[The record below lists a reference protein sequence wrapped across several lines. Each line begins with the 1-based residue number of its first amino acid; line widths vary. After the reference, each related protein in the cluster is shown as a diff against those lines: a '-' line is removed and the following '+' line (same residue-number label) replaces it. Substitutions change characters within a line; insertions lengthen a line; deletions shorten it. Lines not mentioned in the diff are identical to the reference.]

1 MVRSEWSYWSAPPTH
16 DLLRML
22 YPFIFQPVLKE
33 NVWGGHLLE
42 EVYGKKAPAGKTIG
56 ESWEITDRAEGV
68 SVIVNGPLVGKDLRW
83 LMENH
88 AKEVLGSAA
97 SLNGRYPLLVKIID
111 ARQKLSLQVHPPAD
125 KAAELG
131 GEPKT
136 EMWVVTQTA
145 PGAELFVG
153 LRRGMTRQD
162 FENRLKDGTLETCFH
177 RIAVKPGDAVFL
189 PSGRVHALGAG
200 VLIFE
205 IQQNSNTTYRL
216 FDWNRVGL
224 DGKPRALHIK
234 EGLACI
240 NFEDVEPKLLRPRSK
255 MINGVKTFSL
265 VDDPLFKVARVQLAA
280 GQAVALP
287 CEKSLILGVVE
298 GRLKVQSNEGESLL
312 TKGGFCLA
320 PACLKTVTLTAA
332 EPASFLMAEPG

>member
-1 MVRSEWSYWSAPPTH
+1 
-16 DLLRML
+16 ML

-56 ESWEITDRAEGV
+56 ESWEVTDRAEGV
-68 SVIVNGPLVGKDLRW
+68 SLITNGSLAGKDLRW

-111 ARQKLSLQVHPPAD
+111 AQQMLSLQVHPPA
-125 KAAELG
+125 KEAAKLG

-136 EMWVVTQTA
+136 EMWVVTQAA
-145 PGAELFVG
+145 PGAEIFVG
-153 LRRGMTRQD
+153 LRHGVTRQD

-224 DGKPRALHIK
+224 DGKPRALHVK
-234 EGLACI
+234 EGMACI
-240 NFEDVEPKLLRPRSK
+240 DFNDLEPQLIQPHPVI
-255 MINGVKTFSL
+255 INGVETAEL
-265 VDDPLFKVARVQLAA
+265 VNDPLFKVRRVRLGT
-280 GQAVALP
+280 GQAATLP
-287 CEKSLILGVVE
+287 CSKSLVLGVMD
-298 GRLKVQSNEGESLL
+298 GKLKVRHGAEDLSVA
-312 TKGGFCLA
+312 KGGFCLA
-320 PACLKTVTLTAA
+320 PACLKKITLTAT
-332 EPASFLMAEPG
+332 EPTSFLMAEPG